1 MFNEISKT
9 TRLGCPNFLCNTWI
23 LLTIIAQPKETDE
36 EWKIGEERDA
46 PL

>member
-1 MFNEISKT
+1 MRQVKQQDWGVLISYA
-9 TRLGCPNFLCNTWI
+9 I
-23 LLTIIAQPKETDE
+23 LTIIAQPKETDE